1 MMRRLAFVLLLTAAL
16 PLPAADDPALDVR
29 LVPRFGATLPAAT
42 QWRDEHDRPVTFG
55 ALTQGHPT
63 LLVLAYYHCP
73 MLCPR
78 TLQNLAA
85 ILRGSGLE
93 QQGLQVVA
101 ASIDPNDTRSVA
113 VAAHQTFQDVAQFPP
128 ASVHFLTGP
137 AQASRALADAAGI
150 HYSYDAEH
158 GEYAHPAEYIL
169 LDEQGRV
176 MRYLPAFATTRTDL
190 RLALAE
196 VEAGRIT
203 SVLDH
208 ALLLCYAYDPVSGRY
223 TLAIMALLRAAAII
237 TVLAL
242 LLLAWRL
249 RRRDAP

>member
-1 MMRRLAFVLLLTAAL
+1 MTRRLVFMLLLTAAH
-16 PLPAADDPALDVR
+16 PLLAAGDPALDVR
-29 LVPRFGATLPAAT
+29 LVPRFGATLPAAS
-42 QWRDEHDRPVTFG
+42 QWRDQHDRPVTFG
-55 ALTQGHPT
+55 ALTRGHPT

-78 TLQNLAA
+78 TLQSLAA
-85 ILRGSGLE
+85 TLRDSGLD
-93 QQGLQVVA
+93 QGGLQVVA
-101 ASIDPNDTRSVA
+101 ASIDPNDTSTVA
-113 VAAHQTFQDVAQFPP
+113 IAAHQTFQELAQFPE

-137 AQASRALADAAGI
+137 EQASRALADAAGI
-150 HYSYDAEH
+150 RYAYDAEH

-196 VEAGRIT
+196 VEAGHIT

-223 TLAIMALLRAAAII
+223 TLAITALLRAAAVI

-242 LLLAWRL
+242 LLLGSRL
-249 RRRDAP
+249 RRRAAP